1 VNLFRRFA
9 PYRAAVRGLA
19 PRPVGRFTQRAA
31 RVIFPSAAI
40 LAAGGCFATRE
51 DVRLL
56 QTQLQAYQT
65 QTAQADS
72 ARRAQLDRVIEQ
84 LGLVTDSLGD
94 LGARVEKFQ
103 GDVEGSVYSMGQ
115 QLIQIQ
121 ELTGQ
126 SQRRL
131 QELRAG
137 LEVQRGTFSQP
148 APPGQAP
155 QAGQPVQPG
164 QPVATTPGATSGT
177 DTTRAPAAAIA
188 ATPGG
193 GAGTPGPNE
202 LYQLAL
208 DQLRRG
214 STGAARS
221 ALSDLL
227 RQYPSADV
235 APDAQFYVADS
246 YDREGNT
253 AAADSVYQLVVQ
265 RYPSSERAPT
275 ALYKHGLTLA
285 TAGKVQAARA
295 ALQQVVSKY
304 PRSDEAVLAKDRLRT
319 LK

>member
-1 VNLFRRFA
+1 MI
-9 PYRAAVRGLA
+9 PAV
-19 PRPVGRFTQRAA
+19 
-31 RVIFPSAAI
+31 I
-40 LAAGGCFATRE
+40 LAAGACFATRE

-56 QTQLQAYQT
+56 QTQLQQYQ
-65 QTAQADS
+65 AQAAQSDS
-72 ARRAQLDRVIEQ
+72 VRKAQLDRVIEQ
-84 LGLVTDSLGD
+84 LGLVGDSLGD
-94 LGARVEKFQ
+94 LGTRMSKFQ

-148 APPGQAP
+148 PPGTSSQP
-155 QAGQPVQPG
+155 IAGQPG
-164 QPVATTPGATSGT
+164 QPGGTTPGVASGVDSGRTVATV
-177 DTTRAPAAAIA
+177 PAVTAGA

-221 ALSDLL
+221 ALTDLL
-227 RQYPSADV
+227 KQYPNADV

-275 ALYKHGLTLA
+275 ALYKHGLTLV

>member
-1 VNLFRRFA
+1 VTLDPARL
-9 PYRAAVRGLA
+9 VRLLSV
-19 PRPVGRFTQRAA
+19 PVVVFT
-31 RVIFPSAAI
+31 
-40 LAAGGCFATRE
+40 AGACFATRE

-72 ARRAQLDRVIEQ
+72 AHRAQLDRVIEQ

-94 LGARVEKFQ
+94 LGSRMAKFQ

-137 LEVQRGTFSQP
+137 LEVQRGTFAQP
-148 APPGQAP
+148 P
-155 QAGQPVQPG
+155 QAGQPI
-164 QPVATTPGATSGT
+164 ATTPGTTMGADSG
-177 DTTRAPAAAIA
+177 RAA
-188 ATPGG
+188 ATPPAATATPSG

-214 STGAARS
+214 STSAARS

-227 RQYPSADV
+227 KQYPNADV

-246 YDREGNT
+246 YDREGNA

-275 ALYKHGLTLA
+275 ALYKHGLTLV
-285 TAGKVQAARA
+285 TAGKMQAARA

-319 LK
+319 LR

>member
-1 VNLFRRFA
+1 MI
-9 PYRAAVRGLA
+9 PAV
-19 PRPVGRFTQRAA
+19 
-31 RVIFPSAAI
+31 I
-40 LAAGGCFATRE
+40 LAAGACFATRE

-56 QTQLQAYQT
+56 QTQLQQYQ
-65 QTAQADS
+65 AQSAQSDS
-72 ARRAQLDRVIEQ
+72 VRKAQLDRVIEQ
-84 LGLVTDSLGD
+84 LGLVGDSLGD
-94 LGARVEKFQ
+94 LGTRLTKFQ

-137 LEVQRGTFSQP
+137 LEVQRGTFTQQP
-148 APPGQAP
+148 AQGT
-155 QAGQPVQPG
+155 PG
-164 QPVATTPGATSGT
+164 QPVGTTPSVASGVDSGRTVVATTPPATT
-177 DTTRAPAAAIA
+177 AA

-221 ALSDLL
+221 ALTDLL
-227 RQYPSADV
+227 KQYPNADV
-235 APDAQFYVADS
+235 ASDAQFYVADS

-275 ALYKHGLTLA
+275 ALYKHGLTLV

>member
-1 VNLFRRFA
+1 MI
-9 PYRAAVRGLA
+9 PAV
-19 PRPVGRFTQRAA
+19 
-31 RVIFPSAAI
+31 I
-40 LAAGGCFATRE
+40 LAAGACFATRE

-56 QTQLQAYQT
+56 QTQLQQYQ
-65 QTAQADS
+65 AQAAQSDS
-72 ARRAQLDRVIEQ
+72 TRKAQLDRVIEQ
-84 LGLVTDSLGD
+84 LGLVGDSLGD
-94 LGARVEKFQ
+94 LGTRMAKFQ

-148 APPGQAP
+148 PPGTPSQP
-155 QAGQPVQPG
+155 IAGQPG
-164 QPVATTPGATSGT
+164 QPGGTTPGVASGVDSGRTAATVPAVTAGT
-177 DTTRAPAAAIA
+177 

-221 ALSDLL
+221 ALTDLL
-227 RQYPSADV
+227 KQYPNADV

-275 ALYKHGLTLA
+275 ALYKHGLTLV

>member
-1 VNLFRRFA
+1 MTRRLITRWVVPPA
-9 PYRAAVRGLA
+9 
-19 PRPVGRFTQRAA
+19 
-31 RVIFPSAAI
+31 VIF
-40 LAAGGCFATRE
+40 AAGACFATRE

-56 QTQLQAYQT
+56 QTQMQTYQT
-65 QTAQADS
+65 QNAQADS
-72 ARRAQLDRVIEQ
+72 ARRAQLERVIQQ

-94 LGARVEKFQ
+94 LGARLTKFQ
-103 GDVEGSVYSMGQ
+103 GDIEGSVYSMGQ

-148 APPGQAP
+148 A
-155 QAGQPVQPG
+155 QPG
-164 QPVATTPGATSGT
+164 QPQGGPPIATTPPTGVDSGRTGSTGTPPAATT
-177 DTTRAPAAAIA
+177 PTAPA
-188 ATPGG
+188 G

-214 STGAARS
+214 STGAART

-227 RQYPSADV
+227 KQFPNADV

-275 ALYKHGLTLA
+275 ALYKHGLTLI

>member
-1 VNLFRRFA
+1 M
-9 PYRAAVRGLA
+9 
-19 PRPVGRFTQRAA
+19 
-31 RVIFPSAAI
+31 
-40 LAAGGCFATRE
+40 AAGACFATRE

-56 QTQLQAYQT
+56 QTQLQTYQA
-65 QTAQADS
+65 QNAQADS

-94 LGARVEKFQ
+94 LGGRLSKFQ
-103 GDVEGSVYSMGQ
+103 GDIEGSVYSMGQ

-137 LEVQRGTFSQP
+137 LEVQRGTFAQP
-148 APPGQAP
+148 A
-155 QAGQPVQPG
+155 QPN
-164 QPVATTPGATSGT
+164 ATSPGGAAPPVVDSGRPASAGT
-177 DTTRAPAAAIA
+177 PPAATATPAPAPAPA
-188 ATPGG
+188 G

-214 STGAARS
+214 STGAART

-227 RQYPSADV
+227 KQYPNSDV

-275 ALYKHGLTLA
+275 ALYKHGLTLI

>member
-1 VNLFRRFA
+1 MIHGTRLARVLRCA
-9 PYRAAVRGLA
+9 LA
-19 PRPVGRFTQRAA
+19 PVAA
-31 RVIFPSAAI
+31 
-40 LAAGGCFATRE
+40 LAAGACFATRE

-56 QTQLQAYQT
+56 QSQMQATQAQS
-65 QTAQADS
+65 AQADS
-72 ARRAQLDRVIEQ
+72 QRKAQLDRVVEQ
-84 LGLVTDSLGD
+84 LGLVTDSLGG
-94 LGARVEKFQ
+94 LAERLAKFQ

-137 LEVQRGTFSQP
+137 LEVQRGTFG
-148 APPGQAP
+148 PPTLQNGT
-155 QAGQPVQPG
+155 AG
-164 QPVATTPGATSGT
+164 GATPS
-177 DTTRAPAAAIA
+177 DSTRPAGAAA
-188 ATPGG
+188 

-208 DQLRRG
+208 EQLRRG
-214 STGAARS
+214 STGAART
-221 ALSDLL
+221 AFSDLL
-227 RQYPSADV
+227 RQYPNANV
-235 APDAQFYVADS
+235 ASDAQFYVADS

-275 ALYKHGLTLA
+275 ALYKHASALQA
-285 TAGKVQAARA
+285 SGKTQAARA
-295 ALQQVVSKY
+295 ALQQVIAKY

-319 LK
+319 SK

>member
-1 VNLFRRFA
+1 MPPAVLF
-9 PYRAAVRGLA
+9 
-19 PRPVGRFTQRAA
+19 
-31 RVIFPSAAI
+31 
-40 LAAGGCFATRE
+40 AAGACFATRE

-56 QTQLQAYQT
+56 QTQLQTYQT
-65 QTAQADS
+65 QNAQADS
-72 ARRAQLDRVIEQ
+72 TRRAQLDRVIQQ

-94 LGARVEKFQ
+94 LGARLAKFQ
-103 GDVEGSVYSMGQ
+103 GDIEGSVYSMGQ
-115 QLIQIQ
+115 QLIQVQ

-148 APPGQAP
+148 P
-155 QAGQPVQPG
+155 QPG
-164 QPVATTPGATSGT
+164 QSQGPGATSPGG
-177 DTTRAPAAAIA
+177 
-188 ATPGG
+188 ATPGVDSGRAAATGTPPAATAPTAPSG

-214 STGAARS
+214 STGSART

-227 RQYPSADV
+227 KQYPNADV

-275 ALYKHGLTLA
+275 ALYKHGLTLI

>member
-1 VNLFRRFA
+1 
-9 PYRAAVRGLA
+9 
-19 PRPVGRFTQRAA
+19 
-31 RVIFPSAAI
+31 
-40 LAAGGCFATRE
+40 
-51 DVRLL
+51 
-56 QTQLQAYQT
+56 
-65 QTAQADS
+65 
-72 ARRAQLDRVIEQ
+72 VIEQ

-94 LGARVEKFQ
+94 LGGRLTKFQ
-103 GDVEGSVYSMGQ
+103 GDIEGSVYSMGQ

-137 LEVQRGTFSQP
+137 LEVQRGSFAQP
-148 APPGQAP
+148 AQPIASNPGAATTGVDSGRTAAP
-155 QAGQPVQPG
+155 ATPQ
-164 QPVATTPGATSGT
+164 VATA
-177 DTTRAPAAAIA
+177 APS
-188 ATPGG
+188 G

-214 STGAARS
+214 STGAART

-227 RQYPSADV
+227 KQYPNADV

-275 ALYKHGLTLA
+275 ALYKHGLTLV
-285 TAGKVQAARA
+285 TAGKTQAARA

>member
-1 VNLFRRFA
+1 MTRWWIA
-9 PYRAAVRGLA
+9 PV
-19 PRPVGRFTQRAA
+19 
-31 RVIFPSAAI
+31 VIVT
-40 LAAGGCFATRE
+40 AGACFATRE

-72 ARRAQLDRVIEQ
+72 TRRAQLERVIEQ

-94 LGARVEKFQ
+94 LGSRLTKFQ
-103 GDVEGSVYSMGQ
+103 GDIEGSVYSMGQ

-137 LEVQRGTFSQP
+137 LEVQRGSFQQP
-148 APPGQAP
+148 PQPGAQA
-155 QAGQPVQPG
+155 QPG
-164 QPVATTPGATSGT
+164 QPVAAAPGSPSGVDSGRTAGTPPAVTAGATT
-177 DTTRAPAAAIA
+177 
-188 ATPGG
+188 GG

-214 STGAARS
+214 STSAART

-227 RQYPSADV
+227 KQYPNADV

-275 ALYKHGLTLA
+275 ALYKHGLTLI

>member
-1 VNLFRRFA
+1 MRFA
-9 PYRAAVRGLA
+9 PHVLI
-19 PRPVGRFTQRAA
+19 PPV
-31 RVIFPSAAI
+31 VI
-40 LAAGGCFATRE
+40 LAAGACFATRE

-72 ARRAQLDRVIEQ
+72 ARRAQLEAVIEQ

-94 LGARVEKFQ
+94 LGQRLSKFQ
-103 GDVEGSVYSMGQ
+103 GDIEGSVYSMGQ

-137 LEVQRGTFSQP
+137 LEVQRGTFGAP
-148 APPGQAP
+148 AQSG
-155 QAGQPVQPG
+155 QPG
-164 QPVATTPGATSGT
+164 QPVVTTPGA
-177 DTTRAPAAAIA
+177 PAASDSGKTALPPA
-188 ATPGG
+188 ATVATTPAATPSATPGG

-227 RQYPSADV
+227 KDYPNADV
-235 APDAQFYVADS
+235 APDAQFYIADS

-275 ALYKHGLTLA
+275 ALYKHGLTLM

>member
-1 VNLFRRFA
+1 VRRA
-9 PYRAAVRGLA
+9 IVIPAVLLTVQA
-19 PRPVGRFTQRAA
+19 
-31 RVIFPSAAI
+31 
-40 LAAGGCFATRE
+40 CFATRE

-72 ARRAQLDRVIEQ
+72 TRRAQLDRVIEQ

-94 LGARVEKFQ
+94 LGARMAKFQ

-137 LEVQRGTFSQP
+137 LEVQRGTFAQP
-148 APPGQAP
+148 P
-155 QAGQPVQPG
+155 QPG
-164 QPVATTPGATSGT
+164 QPQPGQPAATTPGATTPGA
-177 DTTRAPAAAIA
+177 TTGSDSSRAVSTTPAAT
-188 ATPGG
+188 ATTPSG

-214 STGAARS
+214 STRAARS
-221 ALSDLL
+221 ALTDLL
-227 RQYPSADV
+227 KQYPNADV

-253 AAADSVYQLVVQ
+253 SAADSVYQLVVQ

-275 ALYKHGLTLA
+275 ALYKHGLTLI

>member
-1 VNLFRRFA
+1 M
-9 PYRAAVRGLA
+9 
-19 PRPVGRFTQRAA
+19 
-31 RVIFPSAAI
+31 
-40 LAAGGCFATRE
+40 AAGACFATRE

-56 QTQLQAYQT
+56 QTQLQTYQA
-65 QTAQADS
+65 QNAQADS
-72 ARRAQLDRVIEQ
+72 ARRSQLDRVIEQ

-94 LGARVEKFQ
+94 LGGRLTRFQ
-103 GDVEGSVYSMGQ
+103 GDIEGSVYSMGQ

-137 LEVQRGTFSQP
+137 LEVQRGTFTQP
-148 APPGQAP
+148 TP
-155 QAGQPVQPG
+155 
-164 QPVATTPGATSGT
+164 PVATSSG
-177 DTTRAPAAAIA
+177 A
-188 ATPGG
+188 ATTGVDSGRTAPTPPATTAAPTSSG

-214 STGAARS
+214 STSAART
-221 ALSDLL
+221 ALGDLL
-227 RQYPSADV
+227 KQYPNADV
-235 APDAQFYVADS
+235 ASDAQFYVADS

-275 ALYKHGLTLA
+275 ALYKHGLTLI

>member
-1 VNLFRRFA
+1 MTYFEGGVSFA
-9 PYRAAVRGLA
+9 VAGARPTRWLA
-19 PRPVGRFTQRAA
+19 QRAA
-31 RVIFPSAAI
+31 LRRAMIVPALVLTA
-40 LAAGGCFATRE
+40 GCFATRE

-56 QTQLQAYQT
+56 QTQLQQYQA
-65 QTAQADS
+65 QTAQSDS
-72 ARRAQLDRVIEQ
+72 VRKAQVDRVIEQ
-84 LGLVTDSLGD
+84 LGLVGDSLGD
-94 LGARVEKFQ
+94 LGTRLTKFQ

-148 APPGQAP
+148 APGT
-155 QAGQPVQPG
+155 PG
-164 QPVATTPGATSGT
+164 QPVGTTPPVASGVDSGRTAVATAPPATTV
-177 DTTRAPAAAIA
+177 A

-221 ALSDLL
+221 ALTDLL
-227 RQYPSADV
+227 KQYPNADV
-235 APDAQFYVADS
+235 ASDAQFYVADS

-275 ALYKHGLTLA
+275 ALYKHGLTLV

-295 ALQQVVSKY
+295 ALQQVVAKY

>member
-1 VNLFRRFA
+1 MI
-9 PYRAAVRGLA
+9 RAW
-19 PRPVGRFTQRAA
+19 
-31 RVIFPSAAI
+31 RVILVPATV
-40 LAAGGCFATRE
+40 LVAGACFATRE

-56 QTQLQAYQT
+56 QTQMQTYQT
-65 QTAQADS
+65 QNAQADS
-72 ARRAQLDRVIEQ
+72 VRRAQLDRVIEQ

-94 LGARVEKFQ
+94 LGNRMAKFQ

-137 LEVQRGTFSQP
+137 LEVQRGTFAQP
-148 APPGQAP
+148 PQPGQAEQP
-155 QAGQPVQPG
+155 GQPTPPG
-164 QPVATTPGATSGT
+164 QPVATAPGTPSGS
-177 DTTRAPAAAIA
+177 DTGRAAAAIQSN
-188 ATPGG
+188 PSG

-214 STGAARS
+214 STGAARQ

-227 RQYPSADV
+227 TRYPNADV
-235 APDAQFYVADS
+235 APDAQFYIADS

-285 TAGKVQAARA
+285 TAGKTQAARA

>member
-1 VNLFRRFA
+1 MI
-9 PYRAAVRGLA
+9 PAV
-19 PRPVGRFTQRAA
+19 
-31 RVIFPSAAI
+31 I
-40 LAAGGCFATRE
+40 LAAGACFATRE

-56 QTQLQAYQT
+56 QTQLQQYQ
-65 QTAQADS
+65 AQSAQSDS
-72 ARRAQLDRVIEQ
+72 VRKAQLDRVIEQ
-84 LGLVTDSLGD
+84 LGLVGDSLGD
-94 LGARVEKFQ
+94 LGTRMAKFQ

-148 APPGQAP
+148 AQGTPGQP
-155 QAGQPVQPG
+155 IAGQPGGTTPG
-164 QPVATTPGATSGT
+164 AASGVDSGRTVVATTPAATT
-177 DTTRAPAAAIA
+177 AA

-221 ALSDLL
+221 ALTDLL
-227 RQYPSADV
+227 KQYPNADV

-275 ALYKHGLTLA
+275 ALYKHGLTLV

>member
-1 VNLFRRFA
+1 MI
-9 PYRAAVRGLA
+9 PAV
-19 PRPVGRFTQRAA
+19 
-31 RVIFPSAAI
+31 I
-40 LAAGGCFATRE
+40 LAAGACFATRE

-56 QTQLQAYQT
+56 QTQLQQYQ
-65 QTAQADS
+65 AQSAQSDS
-72 ARRAQLDRVIEQ
+72 VRKAQLDRVIEQ
-84 LGLVTDSLGD
+84 LGLVGDSLGD
-94 LGARVEKFQ
+94 LGTRMAKFQ

-148 APPGQAP
+148 AQGTPGQP
-155 QAGQPVQPG
+155 IAGQPGGTTPSAASGVDSG
-164 QPVATTPGATSGT
+164 RTVVATAP
-177 DTTRAPAAAIA
+177 PAATAA

-221 ALSDLL
+221 ALTDLL
-227 RQYPSADV
+227 KQYPNADV
-235 APDAQFYVADS
+235 ASDAQFYVADS

-275 ALYKHGLTLA
+275 ALYKHGLTLV

>member
-1 VNLFRRFA
+1 M
-9 PYRAAVRGLA
+9 PPAV
-19 PRPVGRFTQRAA
+19 
-31 RVIFPSAAI
+31 I
-40 LAAGGCFATRE
+40 LAAGACFATRE

-56 QTQLQAYQT
+56 QTQLQTYQT
-65 QTAQADS
+65 QNAQADS
-72 ARRAQLDRVIEQ
+72 TRRAQLDRVIEQ

-94 LGARVEKFQ
+94 LGSRLTKFQ
-103 GDVEGSVYSMGQ
+103 GDIEGSVYSMGQ

-137 LEVQRGTFSQP
+137 LEVQRGSFAQP
-148 APPGQAP
+148 TQPGQA
-155 QAGQPVQPG
+155 QPG
-164 QPVATTPGATSGT
+164 QSTPNTAAGVDSGRVSGGGTPSATTAGATPS
-177 DTTRAPAAAIA
+177 
-188 ATPGG
+188 G

-214 STGAARS
+214 STGAART

-227 RQYPSADV
+227 KQYPNSDV

-275 ALYKHGLTLA
+275 ALYKHGLTLI
-285 TAGKVQAARA
+285 TAGKMQAARA

>member
-1 VNLFRRFA
+1 MKRWWLS
-9 PYRAAVRGLA
+9 PAV
-19 PRPVGRFTQRAA
+19 
-31 RVIFPSAAI
+31 I
-40 LAAGGCFATRE
+40 LAAGACFATRE

-56 QTQLQAYQT
+56 QTQLQQYQT
-65 QTAQADS
+65 QSAQADS
-72 ARRAQLDRVIEQ
+72 ARKAQLDRVIEQ
-84 LGLVTDSLGD
+84 LGLVGDSLGD
-94 LGARVEKFQ
+94 LGGRLTKFQ

-148 APPGQAP
+148 T
-155 QAGQPVQPG
+155 QPG
-164 QPVATTPGATSGT
+164 QPQSGQPIATTPGSTTGSDSG
-177 DTTRAPAAAIA
+177 RA
-188 ATPGG
+188 ATPTTTAAPNG

-221 ALSDLL
+221 ALTDLL
-227 RQYPSADV
+227 KQYPNADV

-246 YDREGNT
+246 FDREGNT
-253 AAADSVYQLVVQ
+253 TAADSVYQLVVQ

-275 ALYKHGLTLA
+275 ALYKHGLTLI
-285 TAGKVQAARA
+285 TANKVQAARA

>member
-1 VNLFRRFA
+1 VTRWWIS
-9 PYRAAVRGLA
+9 PAVM
-19 PRPVGRFTQRAA
+19 
-31 RVIFPSAAI
+31 
-40 LAAGGCFATRE
+40 LAAGACFATRE

-94 LGARVEKFQ
+94 LGSRMAKFQ

-137 LEVQRGTFSQP
+137 LEVQRGTFSQ
-148 APPGQAP
+148 APQPGQP
-155 QAGQPVQPG
+155 QAGQPM
-164 QPVATTPGATSGT
+164 ATTPGTTTGVDSGRVATP
-177 DTTRAPAAAIA
+177 PAATA
-188 ATPGG
+188 AMPSG

-221 ALSDLL
+221 AFSDLL
-227 RQYPSADV
+227 KQYPNADV

-275 ALYKHGLTLA
+275 ALYKHGLTLI

>member
-1 VNLFRRFA
+1 MKRWWIS
-9 PYRAAVRGLA
+9 
-19 PRPVGRFTQRAA
+19 PV
-31 RVIFPSAAI
+31 VI
-40 LAAGGCFATRE
+40 LTAGACFATRE

-65 QTAQADS
+65 QAAQADS
-72 ARRAQLDRVIEQ
+72 ARRVQLDRVIEQ

-94 LGARVEKFQ
+94 LGGRLTKFQ
-103 GDVEGSVYSMGQ
+103 GDIEGSVYSMGQ

-148 APPGQAP
+148 PQPGTS
-155 QAGQPVQPG
+155 GQPI
-164 QPVATTPGATSGT
+164 ATTPGATSGVDSGRT
-177 DTTRAPAAAIA
+177 ANTPPAA
-188 ATPGG
+188 TTGT

-214 STGAARS
+214 STGAART

-227 RQYPSADV
+227 KQYPNADV

-275 ALYKHGLTLA
+275 ALYKHGLTLI

>member
-1 VNLFRRFA
+1 MKLGPARLVRMLSMAFRSSGMHGR
-9 PYRAAVRGLA
+9 PKAAVLMV
-19 PRPVGRFTQRAA
+19 PVVVFT
-31 RVIFPSAAI
+31 
-40 LAAGGCFATRE
+40 AGACFATRE

-94 LGARVEKFQ
+94 LGSRMAKFQ
-103 GDVEGSVYSMGQ
+103 GDLEGSTYSMGQ

-148 APPGQAP
+148 T
-155 QAGQPVQPG
+155 QPG
-164 QPVATTPGATSGT
+164 QPQSGQPLATTPGATTGA
-177 DTTRAPAAAIA
+177 DTGRAVTTPPAATA
-188 ATPGG
+188 ATPSR

-221 ALSDLL
+221 AFSDLL
-227 RQYPSADV
+227 KQYPNADV

-275 ALYKHGLTLA
+275 ALYKHGLTLI
-285 TAGKVQAARA
+285 TASKLQAARA